1 MASPGNRDEARE
13 RQRGRSAPA
22 VTSPVAPSRSGRGA
36 QTGLE
41 PEGPPDGPVAG
52 VSEAPFDAPPPFE
65 GAPFSD
71 GERKLRELS
80 FLHEFAKLL
89 TTARNWDELMRTI
102 VDRTTDALDVEVCS
116 VYLMERDSDKMRLAA
131 TNGLDRDQVGSVQMA
146 VGEGLT
152 GRAALIGRPVASP
165 DVRVDP
171 RFKWVP
177 GFDQSQFVS
186 MLSVPMPWNDSIIG
200 VINVQAIEARTFS
213 TEEVEFLVTIGALLG
228 GIVEKG
234 RLQAEAEEQLQTLT
248 ALDGA
253 RAELLAV
260 VTHELRTPLAVVR
273 AYVDLL
279 GDAAADA
286 AGAGGA
292 AADGDEPASGPN
304 SALVE
309 EWRAQAIAQVT
320 RLDRLVDSILAS
332 VRGEGLAAGLA
343 REPFDVAM
351 AVNDTIGEM
360 APLLRGH
367 PLRRTGTWDALIG
380 IGDEGRFRQVLEH
393 LLENEVKYSPEGGG
407 VSVGAWR
414 SDGEIQVFVTDD
426 GPGIP
431 AKEWESVFEA
441 YVRTAHR
448 PRGSGIGLYA
458 ARRLMDAMGG
468 RVWLESNGYGGSR
481 FMVAIPEIRQT
492 DATNGPE
499 AGVMS
504 EAGPEG

>member
-1 MASPGNRDEARE
+1 MPGSIDPTADPTAAPGPAGRPSPAADSTA
-13 RQRGRSAPA
+13 
-22 VTSPVAPSRSGRGA
+22 
-36 QTGLE
+36 
-41 PEGPPDGPVAG
+41 
-52 VSEAPFDAPPPFE
+52 FDA
-65 GAPFSD
+65 
-71 GERKLRELS
+71 ERKLTELS

-102 VDRTTDALDVEVCS
+102 VDRTTDALNVEVCS
-116 VYLMERDSDKMRLAA
+116 VYLMDRDGARLRLAA
-131 TNGLDRDQVGSVQMA
+131 TNGLDRDQVGRVTLA
-146 VGEGLT
+146 LGEGLT
-152 GRAALIGRPVASP
+152 GSAALMGQPVASP

-177 GFDQSQFVS
+177 GFDQSQFTS
-186 MLSVPMPWNDSIIG
+186 MLSVPMPWNDTIVG
-200 VINVQAIEARTFS
+200 VVNVQAIETRTFS
-213 TEEVEFLVTIGALLG
+213 AEEVEFLVTIGALLG
-228 GIVEKG
+228 GVVEKG
-234 RLQAEAEEQLQTLT
+234 RLQAEAQEQLETLT

-279 GDAAADA
+279 ADAAADA
-286 AGAGGA
+286 AGGA
-292 AADGDEPASGPN
+292 AVGGPDAIAGPPPN
-304 SALVE
+304 PALVE

-332 VRGEGLAAGLA
+332 IRGEGLAAGLA
-343 REPFDVAM
+343 RAPFDVAQ

-360 APLLRGH
+360 RPLLRGH
-367 PLRRTGTWDALIG
+367 PLRRAGTREALMG

-393 LLENEVKYSPEGGG
+393 LLENEVKYSPEGGS
-407 VSVGAWR
+407 VSVGAWIK
-414 SDGEIQVFVTDD
+414 DGEIQVYVTDD

-431 AKEWESVFEA
+431 ESEWESVFEA

-458 ARRLMDAMGG
+458 ARRLMGAMGG
-468 RVWLESNGYGGSR
+468 RVWLESNGFGGSR
-481 FMVAIPEIRQT
+481 FMVAVPQMRQT
-492 DATNGPE
+492 DGGTAGPE

-504 EAGPEG
+504 EAGPEA